1 MPGGGGVRGGDSR
14 MRKYD
19 VISCMQ
25 VCHLLIAHLNSFH
38 LLCEMNGYVIY
49 NPHSFHTKDERN

>member
-1 MPGGGGVRGGDSR
+1 MGGEREGGGDSC

-19 VISCMQ
+19 VISCVQ

-38 LLCEMNGYVIY
+38 LLCEMKWGYKLHI
-49 NPHSFHTKDERN
+49 HSFHTKDERN